1 LGSIA
6 QTTDWAQNLWQGI
19 VMKNSLNTRVSRMGV
34 GSFVNIKIFVM
45 KYSFF
50 QFVYNLYFFESL
62 KSKSKQ
68 MLGSQK
74 GNSGV
79 SFNDTLL
86 NFGLWGLYSVHTPY
100 ACTDY
105 YCTVG

>member
-1 LGSIA
+1 
-6 QTTDWAQNLWQGI
+6 
-19 VMKNSLNTRVSRMGV
+19 MKTSLNTRVSRMGV

-86 NFGLWGLYSVHTPY
+86 NFGLSKFRAQQIDVYSS
-100 ACTDY
+100 CTQCNGKY
-105 YCTVG
+105 RIF

>member
-1 LGSIA
+1 
-6 QTTDWAQNLWQGI
+6 
-19 VMKNSLNTRVSRMGV
+19 MKTSLNTRVSRMGV

-45 KYSFF
+45 EYSFF
-50 QFVYNLYFFESL
+50 FNLFIISIFLESL

-74 GNSGV
+74 VNSGV

-86 NFGLWGLYSVHTPY
+86 NFGL
-100 ACTDY
+100 
-105 YCTVG
+105 